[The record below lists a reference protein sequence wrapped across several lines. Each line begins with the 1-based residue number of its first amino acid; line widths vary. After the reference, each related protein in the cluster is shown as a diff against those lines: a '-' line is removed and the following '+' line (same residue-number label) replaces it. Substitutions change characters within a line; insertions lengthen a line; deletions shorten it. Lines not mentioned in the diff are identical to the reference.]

1 MNKKLGAWL
10 GGCVWIPLFTVM
22 LNLAVAHAGE
32 SPASGL
38 PSRSG
43 AQKAAT
49 ANGTSLSPVSLD
61 GNYFSHDGKRFLPVG
76 AHWVPAKAAMQ
87 WPLQWDPKDIEADF
101 AKMRDLGFNTVRFDL
116 MWAWFEPRPGDYNPE
131 AFKQLDYLV
140 SLARRYH
147 IYLHPSLFIGGEV
160 GEAYWDVSWRHGR
173 NPQADPEMLWLESNH
188 AAELARRYANES
200 AILGWD
206 LTDEPPFWI
215 VQGQTTDAMAINWT
229 RLIAGAIRRY
239 DHLHPIVVGVSMED
253 VGHGPFR
260 PDNLRD
266 EVDFFSVHPYTIYAP
281 QLFPDAMLSE
291 RGTYGAAFE
300 TALSSG
306 AGRPT
311 MIQEMGASSAQYTP
325 EAVAAF
331 DRVSMY
337 SSLGAGANGFLLWCY
352 TDAAPEQYRKV
363 PYLRSPHETQF
374 GLTTWDRKD
383 RPQGVEFR
391 KFSQI
396 AAQLD
401 LTGIEPAP
409 AEAGIIVPNEWSKPH
424 GDFSRFGLTGPET
437 IPYVSTDEGMAVAGQ
452 QPPNLSDDNA
462 WLTGAWLSSFVLA
475 HRAGLKTDFPREHSD
490 WQKHPMLLLPSPLTS
505 TDAFL
510 VHVHTDFW
518 EKARQYVTQG
528 GALYASVSA
537 DAAIPEME
545 QLFGARLV
553 DHVPVSDVTLK
564 VVAPFGDLKPGETFH
579 YPSVPNDPR
588 HWAAILQVSSGKVIA
603 VDQDGRPALV
613 ASTLGKGKT
622 LLCAYPL
629 ESYLALV
636 PGIFD
641 KPESTYRIYRAF
653 ADWVG
658 VQPAF
663 RSDQPSVE
671 VRVLNGQGRGYAVL
685 ANHTA
690 QAQKVTVVT
699 TVHAKSLHQITPT
712 GPTLIPLRGSSW
724 TLDLEPYGGAVV
736 EWQ

>member
-1 MNKKLGAWL
+1 MSICRWLAVGCFSVAFLPAQLQAAGQPANNGPGYSTSAPLSAPLGA
-10 GGCVWIPLFTVM
+10 
-22 LNLAVAHAGE
+22 
-32 SPASGL
+32 S
-38 PSRSG
+38 
-43 AQKAAT
+43 
-49 ANGTSLSPVSLD
+49 GTSQAPLSPVRLD
-61 GNYFSHDGKRFLPVG
+61 GNYFSRNGKRFLPVG

-101 AKMRDLGFNTVRFDL
+101 AKMRDLGFNTVRLDL

-131 AFKQLDYLV
+131 AFQQLDYLV

-160 GEAYWDVSWRHGR
+160 GEAYWDLSWRHGR
-173 NPQADPEMLWLESNH
+173 NPQSDPEMLWLETNH

-215 VQGQTTDAMAINWT
+215 VQGTTDAMAINWT

-239 DHLHPIVVGVSMED
+239 DRMHPIVVGVSMED

-300 TALSSG
+300 TALSGG

-337 SSLGAGANGFLLWCY
+337 SSLGAGANGFLLWCF

-391 KFSQI
+391 KFAQI

-424 GDFSRFGLTGPET
+424 GDFSRFGLTGPEA
-437 IPYVSTDEGMAVAGQ
+437 IPYVSTNEGMAVAGQ
-452 QPPNLSDDNA
+452 QPPNTSDDNS
-462 WLTGAWLSSFVLA
+462 WLTGAWLSGFVLA
-475 HRAGLKTDFPREHSD
+475 RQAGLKADLPREYSD
-490 WQKHPMLLLPSPLTS
+490 WQKRSMVLLPSPLTS
-505 TDAFL
+505 TDAML

-518 EKARQYVTQG
+518 EKARQYVSQG

-553 DHVPVSDVTLK
+553 DHVPVSDVTLR
-564 VVAPFGDLKPGETFH
+564 VVAPFADLKPGDTFH

-588 HWAAILQVSSGKVIA
+588 HWAAILQVNGGKVIA

-613 ASTLGKGKT
+613 ANTLAKGKT

-629 ESYLALV
+629 ESYLAAV
-636 PGIFD
+636 PGAFD
-641 KPESTYRIYRAF
+641 KPESTYRIYKAF
-653 ADWVG
+653 ADWAG
-658 VQPAF
+658 VRPAF

-671 VRVLNGQGRGYAVL
+671 VRALNGNGRGYAVL
-685 ANHTA
+685 ANHSP
-690 QAQKVTVVT
+690 QAQRVTIVT
-699 TVHAKSLHQITPT
+699 TLPLKSLHQLAPAGTSSIQ
-712 GPTLIPLRGSSW
+712 LRGSSW
-724 TLDLEPYGGAVV
+724 TMELQPYGGAVL

>member
-1 MNKKLGAWL
+1 MRKHAGAWL
-10 GGCVWIPLFTVM
+10 AAGCVITLIAVGQLWPSVAQARRRGTPAPSSQTASERSSEWEPL
-22 LNLAVAHAGE
+22 A
-32 SPASGL
+32 
-38 PSRSG
+38 
-43 AQKAAT
+43 
-49 ANGTSLSPVSLD
+49 PVRLD
-61 GNYFSHDGKRFLPVG
+61 GNYFARNGKRFLPVG

-101 AKMRDLGFNTVRFDL
+101 AKMHDLGFNTVRLDL
-116 MWAWFEPRPGDYNPE
+116 MWAWFEPRPGDFNPE
-131 AFKQLDYLV
+131 AFQQLDYLV

-173 NPQADPEMLWLESNH
+173 NPQSDPEMLWLETNH
-188 AAELARRYANES
+188 AAQLARRYAGES
-200 AILGWD
+200 AIIGWD

-215 VQGQTTDAMAINWT
+215 VQGTTDAMAINWT

-291 RGTYGAAFE
+291 RGTYGAALE
-300 TALSSG
+300 TALSSS

-337 SSLGAGANGFLLWCY
+337 SSLGAGANAFLLWCF
-352 TDAAPEQYRKV
+352 TDAAPQQYRKV

-401 LTGIEPAP
+401 LNGIEPAA
-409 AEAGIIVPNEWSKPH
+409 AEAGIIVPNEWAKPH
-424 GDFSRFGLTGPET
+424 GDFSRFGLTGPEA

-452 QPPNLSDDNA
+452 QPPNLSDDNN

-475 HRAGLKTDFPREHSD
+475 HRAGLKADFPREYSD
-490 WQKHPMLLLPSPLTS
+490 WQKRPLLLLPSPLTS

-518 EKARQYVTQG
+518 EKAREYVSQG

-553 DHVPVSDVTLK
+553 DHVPVSDVKLK
-564 VVAPFGDLKPGETFH
+564 VVAPFGDLKPGEIFH

-588 HWAAILQVSSGKVIA
+588 HWAAILRVNGGTVIA

-613 ASTLGKGKT
+613 ANTVGKGKT

-629 ESYLALV
+629 ESYLAAV
-636 PGIFD
+636 PGAFD
-641 KPESTYRIYRAF
+641 RPESTHRIYKAF
-653 ADWVG
+653 ADWAG
-658 VQPAF
+658 VRPVF
-663 RSDQPSVE
+663 SSDQPSVE
-671 VRVLNGQGRGYAVL
+671 VRALNGQGRGYVVL

-690 QAQKVTVVT
+690 GAQKVRLST
-699 TVHAKSLHQITPT
+699 TLPLKSLRQVTPA
-712 GPTLIPLRGSSW
+712 GLAPIPLQGSSW
-724 TLDLEPYGGAVV
+724 TMDLEPYGGAVV
-736 EWQ
+736 EWR